1 MLSTKSL
8 QDSMQGSDLNGH
20 LLRLLL
26 DPLADSDRLRHTRHV
41 TLIDDDKA
49 CFILPV
55 ARTDGKAPT
64 GTDYNSKMAEPR
76 WAWATRN
83 LATDQAMLRQRM
95 GGEFVFLVLELSNR

>member
-1 MLSTKSL
+1 MHYIMLSTKSL

-49 CFILPV
+49 CFILPLGSHGWQSPD
-55 ARTDGKAPT
+55 RH
-64 GTDYNSKMAEPR
+64 
-76 WAWATRN
+76 
-83 LATDQAMLRQRM
+83 
-95 GGEFVFLVLELSNR
+95 

>member
-1 MLSTKSL
+1 MHYIMLSTKSL

-26 DPLADSDRLRHTRHV
+26 DPLAASDRLRHTRHV

-64 GTDYNSKMAEPR
+64 GTDYSMYAS
-76 WAWATRN
+76 TRP
-83 LATDQAMLRQRM
+83 
-95 GGEFVFLVLELSNR
+95 

>member
-1 MLSTKSL
+1 MHYIMLSTKSL

-26 DPLADSDRLRHTRHV
+26 DPLAASDRLRHTRHV

-49 CFILPV
+49 CFILRL

-64 GTDYNSKMAEPR
+64 GTDYSMYAS
-76 WAWATRN
+76 TRP
-83 LATDQAMLRQRM
+83 
-95 GGEFVFLVLELSNR
+95 